1 MVCALLADRHLTS
14 QLFGVAPIDPLS
26 FTTSTLV
33 LITVA
38 TAAAYLPAHLPA
50 RTDPMSA
57 LRSE

>member
-1 MVCALLADRHLTS
+1 LPTGDLTS

-50 RTDPMSA
+50 RTDPHR
-57 LRSE
+57 RS